1 MKIEPHQDAIGQFM
15 QDYWQHGDA
24 LELVER
30 DDGFIAAGDAAAYF
44 ASYRNWAACEKR
56 AIKHA
61 RGRVLDIGCGAGRH
75 ALYLQKR
82 GHDVLAIDTSPLA
95 LKVAKLRGLR
105 KTRVLPIT
113 KVSRSLGVFDT
124 ILMLGNNFGLVEN
137 PTRARWLLRRF
148 KAIMPPDGRIIASSN
163 DVYQTD
169 AKEHLA
175 YQRRNR
181 RRGRMSGQI
190 RMRIRRRQFATP
202 YFDYLMVSLK
212 EMEEIVAGTGWAIT
226 RQYQGP
232 RSQYA
237 AVLEREDV

>member
-1 MKIEPHQDAIGQFM
+1 MKLSPDEDAIGQFM
-15 QDYWQHGDA
+15 QDYWNHGES

-56 AIKHA
+56 AIKQA
-61 RGRVLDIGCGAGRH
+61 RGRVLDIGCGVGRH
-75 ALYLQKR
+75 AIYLQER
-82 GHDVLAIDTSPLA
+82 GHEVLGIDVSPLA
-95 LKVAKLRGLR
+95 LKVARLRGLR

-113 KVSRSLGVFDT
+113 NVTRRLGVFDT
-124 ILMLGNNFGLVEN
+124 ILLLGNNFGLVEN

-148 KAIMPPDGRIIASSN
+148 KSMTPPDGRIIASSN

-169 AKEHLA
+169 AKEHVA

-212 EMEEIVAGTGWAIT
+212 EMEQIVAGTGWAIA
-226 RQYQGP
+226 RHFEGP
-232 RSQYA
+232 GPLYA
-237 AVLEREDV
+237 VVLEREES

>member
-1 MKIEPHQDAIGQFM
+1 MKLRPDQDAFGQVLL
-15 QDYWQHGDA
+15 DYWNHGES

-30 DDGFIAAGDAAAYF
+30 EDGFLAAGGAGQYF
-44 ASYRNWAACEKR
+44 APYRSWAACEKR

-105 KTRVLPIT
+105 ETRVLPIT
-113 KVSRSLGVFDT
+113 KVTRRLGVFDT

-148 KAIMPPDGRIIASSN
+148 NAIMPPDGRIIASSN

-226 RQYQGP
+226 RQYQSPGP
-232 RSQYA
+232 LYA
-237 AVLEREDV
+237 VVLEREDF

>member
-1 MKIEPHQDAIGQFM
+1 MKLRPDQDAIGQFM
-15 QDYWQHGDA
+15 QDYWQHGEA

-44 ASYRNWAACEKR
+44 ASYRNWAVCEKR

-61 RGRVLDIGCGAGRH
+61 RGRVLDIGCGVGRH
-75 ALYLQKR
+75 ALYLQER
-82 GHDVLAIDTSPLA
+82 GHDVLGIDLSPLA
-95 LKVAKLRGLR
+95 LKVARLRGLR

-113 KVSRSLGVFDT
+113 KVSRSLGIFDT
-124 ILMLGNNFGLVEN
+124 VLLLGNNCGLLAN
-137 PTRARWLLRRF
+137 KRRARWLLRRF

-169 AKEHLA
+169 AKEHVA
-175 YQRRNR
+175 YQRHNR
-181 RRGRMSGQI
+181 KRGRMSGQI

-212 EMEEIVAGTGWAIT
+212 EMEQIVAGTGWAIT
-226 RQYQGP
+226 DQYEDRGP
-232 RSQYA
+232 LYA
-237 AVLEREDV
+237 VVLEREAV

>member
-1 MKIEPHQDAIGQFM
+1 MKLRPHQDAFGQLLL
-15 QDYWQHGDA
+15 DYWIHGES

-30 DDGFIAAGDAAAYF
+30 EDGFLAAGDAGQYF
-44 ASYRNWAACEKR
+44 APYRSWAACEKR

-75 ALYLQKR
+75 ALYLQER

-95 LKVAKLRGLR
+95 LKVAQLRGLR
-105 KTRVLPIT
+105 KTRVLPVT
-113 KVSRSLGVFDT
+113 KVGRRLGVFDT

-148 KAIMPPDGRIIASSN
+148 KSITPADGRIIASSN

-169 AKEHLA
+169 AKEHVA

-190 RMRIRRRQFATP
+190 RMRIRHRQFATP
-202 YFDYLMVSLK
+202 YFDYLMVSLS
-212 EMEEIVAGTGWAIT
+212 EMEDVVTGTGWAII
-226 RQYQGP
+226 RSYESPGP
-232 RSQYA
+232 QYA
-237 AVLEREDV
+237 VVLEREDV